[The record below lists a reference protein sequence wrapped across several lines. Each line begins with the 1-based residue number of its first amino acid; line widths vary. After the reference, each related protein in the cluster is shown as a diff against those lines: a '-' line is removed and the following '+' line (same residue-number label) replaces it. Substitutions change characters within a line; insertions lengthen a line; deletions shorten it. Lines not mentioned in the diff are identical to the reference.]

1 LYPTIDGGGRAAGK
15 LAIAPVV
22 PIEVLQTATYER
34 WFASL
39 RDERAKA
46 RVLARV
52 RRLTLGGFGDA
63 KSVGGGVS
71 ELRVDYGPGYRI
83 YFARRGFAL
92 VLLLTGGD
100 KSRQRADIVRARELA
115 AQWKG
120 E

>member
-1 LYPTIDGGGRAAGK
+1 MPFEVHQTPTYA
-15 LAIAPVV
+15 
-22 PIEVLQTATYER
+22 R
-34 WFASL
+34 WFARL

-52 RRLTLGGFGDA
+52 RRLALGNIGDA
-63 KSVGGGVS
+63 RSVGGGVS
-71 ELRVDYGPGYRI
+71 ELRIDYGPGYRI
-83 YFARRGFAL
+83 YFAWRGVAL

-100 KSRQRADIVRARELA
+100 KSRQWADIAKARELA

>member
-1 LYPTIDGGGRAAGK
+1 M
-15 LAIAPVV
+15 
-22 PIEVLQTATYER
+22 PIEVLQTAFYAR

-46 RVLARV
+46 RVLARI
-52 RRLTLGGFGDA
+52 RRLSLGAFGDS

-71 ELRVDYGPGYRI
+71 ELRIDYGPGYRI
-83 YFARRGFAL
+83 YFTRRGAAL

-100 KSRQRADIVRARELA
+100 KSSQRADIAKARELA
-115 AQWKG
+115 TQWEG